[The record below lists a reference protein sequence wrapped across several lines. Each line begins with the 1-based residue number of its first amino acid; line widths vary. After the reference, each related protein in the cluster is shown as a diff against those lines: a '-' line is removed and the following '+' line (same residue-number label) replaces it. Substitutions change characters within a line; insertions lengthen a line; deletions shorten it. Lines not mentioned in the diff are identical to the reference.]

1 MATITEFDGT
11 GDVIAWAFKVKAK
24 LIAKGYKTYLLDEN
38 KPKDQKELMSWHATA
53 DKAIGLILT
62 YMHPNVQVQ
71 FEDKV
76 TPQTLIEAVVKRFCP
91 DQQQEIDRLEK
102 ELNELKYDGSDPVA
116 WSANVRGL
124 IAKLTIRNVTP
135 TARAVKNAVL
145 KALEQESE
153 YKIRVEIIRQNQP
166 DISLDDLWVAV
177 GRLPYPLQQVEN
189 AFAAMRVTSRGGR
202 QKNVQERTKRCFVC
216 GKKTHLSYAC
226 PKRVYFDSS
235 SDSDNEQKGSKKD
248 KSKNSS
254 GDEKKKDKS
263 KNSSGDE
270 KKKEKKKDKAMSNTY
285 SFFSQIVL
293 DDELE
298 AEHAG
303 SGINW

>member
-11 GDVIAWAFKVKAK
+11 SDVIAWAFKVKAK

-53 DKAIGLILT
+53 DKAIGVILT
-62 YMHPNVQVQ
+62 FMHPNVQVQ

-102 ELNELKYDGSDPVA
+102 ELSELKYNGSDPVA

-135 TARAVKNAVL
+135 TVRAVKNAVL

-166 DISLDDLWVAV
+166 DISLEDLWIAV

-189 AFAAMRVTSRGGR
+189 AFATMSVNPRGGR
-202 QKNVQERTKRCFVC
+202 QKNFQERTKRCFVC
-216 GKKTHLSYAC
+216 GKKTHLSFAC
-226 PKRVYFDSS
+226 PKRVYVDSS

-248 KSKNSS
+248 KS
-254 GDEKKKDKS
+254 EK
-263 KNSSGDE
+263 SSGDE
-270 KKKEKKKDKAMSNTY
+270 KKKERDKLNDESSSKKKKEKVVRKNY
-285 SFFSQIVL
+285 SFFTQ
-293 DDELE
+293 DELE
-298 AEHAG
+298 GEHAG